1 MSDPNE
7 GPSASDRQPPTSLS
21 QQQMPTQVIRPRGPG
36 NLQSSEDRTVAR
48 RRGSATPRSAWLD
61 QAPRTLDV
69 AARFVCLLAGVGL
82 LVAGL
87 VGMFSDVDEAVLAL
101 VLAIGV
107 LLLVTPSI
115 VDRIRA
121 MKLGQFEVQ
130 LVRQVA
136 ASARQA
142 ANTLQR
148 LGLGRELDAYAT
160 VYTELRGPELKNV
173 RAMVLDRIIERVA
186 AAAVVEKFD
195 RNEVKAMFREGT
207 PIVRVL
213 ALGLMEGDPSLIDG
227 EILVEAVS
235 RSLTGNEQYH
245 ALRLARDEW
254 NRLSPAEH
262 AALRSAI
269 DASPYL
275 KGGNAKSEV
284 AQQIRA
290 LTG

>member
-7 GPSASDRQPPTSLS
+7 GTSGSDRPTSLS
-21 QQQMPTQVIRPRGPG
+21 QQQVPTQVIPPRSPQPG
-36 NLQSSEDRTVAR
+36 EDRTMAR
-48 RRGSATPRSAWLD
+48 RRGSAAPRSAWLD

-69 AARFVCLLAGVGL
+69 AARVVCLLAGVGV
-82 LVAGL
+82 LVTGL
-87 VGMFSDVDEAVLAL
+87 VGLFSDVDEGVLAL
-101 VLAIGV
+101 VLAVGV

-115 VDRIRA
+115 VDRIRS

-195 RNEVKAMFREGT
+195 KNEVKAMFREGT

-235 RSLTGNEQYH
+235 RSLTGNEQFH

-254 NRLSPAEH
+254 SRLSPADH
-262 AALRSAI
+262 DALRSAI
-269 DASPYL
+269 DASPHL
-275 KGGNAKSEV
+275 QDGTARGEMAK
-284 AQQIRA
+284 QIRA
-290 LTG
+290 LNG

>member
-7 GPSASDRQPPTSLS
+7 GPSGSDRPTSLS
-21 QQQMPTQVIRPRGPG
+21 QQQLPTQVIPAPG
-36 NLQSSEDRTVAR
+36 SGSPQPGEDRTGAR

-69 AARFVCLLAGVGL
+69 AARVVCLLAGVGV
-82 LVAGL
+82 LVTGL
-87 VGMFSDVDEAVLAL
+87 VGIFSDVDEVVLAL
-101 VLAIGV
+101 VLAVGV

-115 VDRIRA
+115 VDGIRS
-121 MKLGQFEVQ
+121 MKHGQFEVQ

-148 LGLGRELDAYAT
+148 LGLGRELDAHAT

-195 RNEVKAMFREGT
+195 KAEVRAMFYEGT

-227 EILVEAVS
+227 EILVEAIS

-245 ALRLARDEW
+245 ALRLGRDEW
-254 NRLSPAEH
+254 NRLSPAERT
-262 AALRSAI
+262 ALRSAI

-275 KGGNAKSEV
+275 QDGTARGELAK
-284 AQQIRA
+284 QIRA
-290 LTG
+290 LNS

>member
-1 MSDPNE
+1 
-7 GPSASDRQPPTSLS
+7 
-21 QQQMPTQVIRPRGPG
+21 
-36 NLQSSEDRTVAR
+36 
-48 RRGSATPRSAWLD
+48 
-61 QAPRTLDV
+61 
-69 AARFVCLLAGVGL
+69 VCLLAGVGV
-82 LVAGL
+82 LVTGL
-87 VGMFSDVDEAVLAL
+87 VGIFSDVDEVVLAL
-101 VLAIGV
+101 VLAVGV

-115 VDRIRA
+115 VDGIRS
-121 MKLGQFEVQ
+121 MKHGQFEVQ

-148 LGLGRELDAYAT
+148 LGLGRELDAHAT

-195 RNEVKAMFREGT
+195 KAEVRAMFYEGT

-227 EILVEAVS
+227 EILVEAIS

-245 ALRLARDEW
+245 ALRLGRDEW
-254 NRLSPAEH
+254 NRLSPAERT
-262 AALRSAI
+262 ALRSAI

-275 KGGNAKSEV
+275 QDGTARGELAK
-284 AQQIRA
+284 QIRA
-290 LTG
+290 LNS

>member
-1 MSDPNE
+1 MSDANE
-7 GPSASDRQPPTSLS
+7 EHSAPQRRAPQPFGQGQTPPQVTSQRRL
-21 QQQMPTQVIRPRGPG
+21 G
-36 NLQSSEDRTVAR
+36 AR
-48 RRGSATPRSAWLD
+48 RSSWLD
-61 QAPRTLDV
+61 QAPRILDV
-69 AARFVCLLAGVGL
+69 AARVVCLLAGVGV
-82 LVAGL
+82 LVTGL
-87 VGMFSDVDEAVLAL
+87 VGLFSDVDEAVLAM
-101 VLAIGV
+101 VLAVGV
-107 LLLVTPSI
+107 LLLITPSI

-136 ASARQA
+136 ASAREA

-160 VYTELRGPELKNV
+160 VYTELRGPELRNV
-173 RAMVLDRIIERVA
+173 RAMVLDRIIERVSS
-186 AAAVVEKFD
+186 AAVVEKFD
-195 RNEVKAMFREGT
+195 QNEVKTMFREGT

-227 EILVEAVS
+227 EILLEAVS

-254 NRLSPAEH
+254 HRLSPADH

-269 DASPYL
+269 DASPHL
-275 KGGNAKSEV
+275 KDGSARADL

-290 LTG
+290 LSG